1 MASGY
6 AEQGENAHRMTLV
19 RRSDANG
26 DSGVSGTNRR
36 LYSKEMCTILK
47 ENHRL
52 RAADKCHEVIMQ
64 I

>member
-6 AEQGENAHRMTLV
+6 AEQGENAHWMTLV
-19 RRSDANG
+19 RRSDAYG

-36 LYSKEMCTILK
+36 LYSKEVDTIMK
-47 ENHRL
+47 ENQRL
-52 RAADKCHEVIMQ
+52 KAADKCHEVMMQ